1 MGKLTSGEWLTRER
15 VTIFAAASG
24 LGALVLLGGL
34 LLTSRGT
41 VDAFGRP
48 IGTDFSVFWNAG
60 RMALGG
66 HAPDAWNPELF
77 NSAARHFHQHR
88 VPDSAWLYP
97 PVYLFVACALA
108 ALPYIG
114 ALVAWQA
121 VSLALGWAT
130 LRLVLK
136 DTRATLVALAC
147 PLTAMV
153 LGHGQNSFL
162 TMVLLGVGLLLMDS
176 KPLAAGALFGA
187 LIYKPQ
193 LALMLAPLLLLGR
206 HWRVIAG
213 AVLSAVA
220 LAGASTMIWGVDS
233 WQAFFGSLQFGRTY
247 MEQGLVP
254 FWKSA
259 GLFAMAR
266 LWGASVQLAYGVQA
280 MGMVAALVLIWRTS
294 HASSMV
300 RSAGAC
306 AAIALSTPYLLD
318 YDMVIVGLGAAFLYR
333 EAAAND
339 AFLPGERNALAF
351 IWFAPW
357 FSRPAEQFL
366 TLPFGPIATLLL
378 ACMALRRSGSGH
390 RHSAVDV
397 DRLPGDVPGL
407 AAGEVDGSRADIL
420 A

>member
-24 LGALVLLGGL
+24 AGTLVLIGGL
-34 LLTSRGT
+34 LFTSHGT

-60 RMALGG
+60 RMALHGQ
-66 HAPDAWNPELF
+66 APDAWNPDLL
-77 NSAARHFHQHR
+77 NAAARQFHEHK

-97 PVYLFVACALA
+97 PVFLFVACALA
-108 ALPYIG
+108 LLPYVT
-114 ALVAWQA
+114 ALVTWQA
-121 VSLALGWAT
+121 FSLALAGAT
-130 LRLVLK
+130 LWFVLK
-136 DTRATLVALAC
+136 DKRATLIALAC
-147 PLTAMV
+147 PLTAMI

-162 TMVLLGVGLLLMDS
+162 TMTLLGSGLVLLDRS
-176 KPLAAGALFGA
+176 TFAAGALFGA

-193 LALMLAPLLLLGR
+193 LALMLAPLLLFGR

-213 AVLSAVA
+213 GVVSSIV
-220 LAGASTMIWGVDS
+220 LAGASTAIWGVDS
-233 WQAFFGSLQFGRTY
+233 WQAFFGSLHFGRTY
-247 MEQGLVP
+247 MELGLVP

-266 LWGASVQLAYGVQA
+266 LWGANVPIAYAVQA
-280 MGMVAALVLIWRTS
+280 IGLIAGLVLLWRTR
-294 HASSMV
+294 HVPPAV
-300 RSAGAC
+300 RNAGAC

-333 EAAAND
+333 DAKD

-357 FSRPAEQFL
+357 FARPAEQFL
-366 TLPFGPIATLLL
+366 TLPFGPIATVLL
-378 ACMALRRSGSGH
+378 AWMAFRRTGSGH

-397 DRLPGDVPGL
+397 DGLPGDVSGF
-407 AAGEVDGSRADIL
+407 AAGEINGGRADIL